1 MHNKFMY
8 ATTNENMDE
17 NHLQVPMEE
26 SVDSLARPPT
36 TINIKYHDQ
45 KTNTPSSSDSREG
58 GSSGSFREFRV
69 CHKYCCSRELFMMII
84 VMFVLT
90 LSFTVVIVFPESC
103 NAGIAF
109 GLILTIMGAL
119 LGIITKKHRLVEFVH

>member
-1 MHNKFMY
+1 
-8 ATTNENMDE
+8 MDE
-17 NHLQVPMEE
+17 HHLQVPMEE
-26 SVDSLARPPT
+26 SIDSLSRPPNS
-36 TINIKYHDQ
+36 INIKYRD
-45 KTNTPSSSDSREG
+45 KETTTPNSRSDSRESGLG
-58 GSSGSFREFRV
+58 GAFREFRV

-90 LSFTVVIVFPESC
+90 LSFAVVLVFPESC